1 LYKEDGVKGCVIF
14 SNFFTLGNAP
24 QFDEYF
30 SFLISAKLCKQFE
43 NMERKPLIQK
53 YFCAICKL
61 AEEPNKDL
69 KLLQK
74 CNCGLVFLCKDKCA
88 KQTWP
93 EHQELCQKRQMDIKK
108 WNDFIPISR
117 GKDFKE
123 FAQHRLKV
131 AFDTLEFAEEK
142 QDFFAFQKALQVFEK
157 AVFIIRQKYEDNTVF
172 DIEIY
177 DDARFGLTTDYPVLK
192 ITSTYLYLLLT
203 LGKADVIKQKF
214 IDATEDT
221 PHAKLG
227 WSGFPSKKRHFLA
240 RIAEMLVII
249 MEAKVP
255 EYYDIPERKFV
266 EKNGEVYGKLKK
278 IFHRMYIEKPI
289 MYGICTGKTPPLCT
303 KEDLSKAKFG
313 DIAIGQLLRK
323 YFERYPDKT
332 AYLQQMWN
340 RSEEEEKNG
349 TYEKN
354 NNENKDADEEL
365 GTTSDEDDIAFVDFM
380 CSMGMGMK

>member
-1 LYKEDGVKGCVIF
+1 MA
-14 SNFFTLGNAP
+14 TLPLLQYRLATM
-24 QFDEYF
+24 
-30 SFLISAKLCKQFE
+30 AT
-43 NMERKPLIQK
+43 KPLVRK
-53 YFCAICKL
+53 YFCEICKL
-61 AEEPNKDL
+61 AEEPSEDL

-74 CNCGLVFLCKDKCA
+74 CECGLVFFCKDKCA
-88 KQTWP
+88 LQTWP
-93 EHQELCQKRQMDIKK
+93 EHQELCQKRKKDIKK

-142 QDFFAFQKALQVFEK
+142 QEFFAFQKALQVFEK
-157 AVFIIRQKYEDNTVF
+157 AVFILRQKYEDNTVF

-177 DDARFGLTTDYPVLK
+177 KDARFGLTTDYPILK

-203 LGKADVIKQKF
+203 MGKADVIKDKF
-214 IDATEDT
+214 IDATTET

-240 RIAEMLVII
+240 RIAEVLVII

-266 EKNGEVYGKLKK
+266 GINSEEVYEKLKK
-278 IFHRMYIEKPI
+278 IFRRMYIEKPI
-289 MYGICTGKTPPLCT
+289 MYGICTGKTPPLFPAE
-303 KEDLSKAKFG
+303 KLSSPEGG

-332 AYLQQMWN
+332 RYLHQMWN
-340 RSEEEEKNG
+340 RSEEEEKNE
-349 TYEKN
+349 TYEQN
-354 NNENKDADEEL
+354 NNENKDADEDL

-380 CSMGMGMK
+380 CSMGMGLK